1 MDPSLVS
8 DEDLILGNVNIEERI
23 KELKEAGVDVSRF
36 AKKKLAEIEK
46 KKLMEKYNK
55 LTYQDAINFLQH
67 IDKLNNGEKIGKISR
82 SETVAYIIKG
92 LPLHYSIVMLEPYL
106 KQEDIE
112 MLTDLTVKEMKVK
125 FDHPELFEKIRN
137 ELRENKIVL
146 KKLATSRFYKFNKE
160 LGRGNEMLLF
170 QEIDR
175 YVKEN
180 QTGEYKEL
188 QTIVENEELDILGNE
203 SETNSSIE
211 EMSSKGKKKKSSL
224 ETIAEEVLKGTAAG
238 AAPGVLTG
246 NPEGAAVGSII
257 GAIGGAAIG
266 VGSVISDALS
276 SESGD
281 AAQVVDAN
289 TTVESPEIIKEEI
302 TLAADQVK
310 DALEKVI
317 KISSDK
323 AQAEDNLDN
332 MLDNMNLPLPD
343 LQPIDMEIEVLEEE
357 VTAPKEDVAQV
368 FDSSRAKRPGY
379 YKKPIH
385 EDALGLFFGSSV
397 NPNWNNA
404 LFFNRS
410 QVLTDG
416 DIANNKRYYYDQS
429 VSIVNKYGVDILV
442 PSLRYGREAD
452 WKDIIKENHEILQL
466 YFKLKGIEPVKTKTV
481 PEIIKSL
488 VTIEQKDDSLQASVN
503 VEDYQSG
510 HDTKI
515 ENDKFNPFRAVD
527 SQLKVDPKDAY
538 DMRLLGN
545 AVPIEKRKTFKGDPQ
560 VLNNIVVRDLKK
572 SALKGEL
579 PITQNKSTK
588 VPVLGS
594 SMRFA
599 SEEELCSSL
608 FKFNY

>member
-1 MDPSLVS
+1 MSMDPSLVS

-112 MLTDLTVKEMKVK
+112 MLTDITVKEIKVK

-146 KKLATSRFYKFNKE
+146 KKLATSRFYKLNKE
-160 LGRGNEMLLF
+160 LGRGNEMLLI

-281 AAQVVDAN
+281 AAQVADAN
-289 TTVESPEIIKEEI
+289 DIQQSTEIIQEQVA
-302 TLAADQVK
+302 LSSDQVQ
-310 DALEKVI
+310 DALEKVK

-323 AQAEDNLDN
+323 AEAEDNLDN
-332 MLDNMNLPLPD
+332 MLDNINVELPD
-343 LQPIDMEIEVLEEE
+343 LQPIDMEIVEEE
-357 VTAPKEDVAQV
+357 VSAPI
-368 FDSSRAKRPGY
+368 STSNRGKRPGY

-404 LFFNRS
+404 LFFDRS
-410 QVLTDG
+410 QVLTEG
-416 DIANNKRYYYDQS
+416 DIEGNKKYYYDQS
-429 VSIVNKYGVDILV
+429 ISIVNKYGVDILV
-442 PSLRYGREAD
+442 PSLKYGKDAS

-466 YFKLKGIEPVKTKTV
+466 YFKLKGIEPVKPKPV
-481 PEIIKSL
+481 PEMIKSL
-488 VTIEQKDDSLQASVN
+488 VDSNKKEDTFQESAN
-503 VEDYQSG
+503 IEDYQSG

-515 ENDKFNPFRAVD
+515 ENDKYNPFRVVG
-527 SQLKVDPKDAY
+527 SELKVDPKDAY

-545 AVPIEKRKTFKGDPQ
+545 AIPIEERKTFRGDPQ

-572 SALKGEL
+572 SSIKGQL
-579 PITQNKSTK
+579 PVTK
-588 VPVLGS
+588 NMNTVVPIVGTTLRLADENE
-594 SMRFA
+594 M
-599 SEEELCSSL
+599 CSNL